1 MTKSFGNSVK
11 KQGKIPL
18 QIKRENVPEEST
30 DDDES
35 PIESVST
42 CILNLI
48 FLVSFD
54 YYLRHSRREQV

>member
-35 PIESVST
+35 PIESVS
-42 CILNLI
+42 ILNLI

-54 YYLRHSRREQV
+54 YYLRHSRREQI

>member
-35 PIESVST
+35 PIESVS
-42 CILNLI
+42 ILNLI
-48 FLVSFD
+48 VLVSFD

>member
-35 PIESVST
+35 PIESVS
-42 CILNLI
+42 ILNLI

-54 YYLRHSRREQV
+54 YYLRHLRREQV

>member
-35 PIESVST
+35 PIESVS
-42 CILNLI
+42 ILNLI

>member
-1 MTKSFGNSVK
+1 MKPK
-11 KQGKIPL
+11 LLKQGKIPL

-35 PIESVST
+35 PIESVS
-42 CILNLI
+42 ILNLI

>member
-18 QIKRENVPEEST
+18 QIKRDNVPEEST

-35 PIESVST
+35 PIESVS
-42 CILNLI
+42 ILNLI

-54 YYLRHSRREQV
+54 YYLRHSRREQI

>member
-1 MTKSFGNSVK
+1 MTKSLGNSVK

-35 PIESVST
+35 PIESVS
-42 CILNLI
+42 ILNLI

-54 YYLRHSRREQV
+54 YYLRHSS